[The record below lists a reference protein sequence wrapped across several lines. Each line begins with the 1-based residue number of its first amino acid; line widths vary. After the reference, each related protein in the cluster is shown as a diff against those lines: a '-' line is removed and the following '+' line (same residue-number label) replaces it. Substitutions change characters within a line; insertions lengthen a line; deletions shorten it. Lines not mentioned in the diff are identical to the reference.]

1 MPEDRQAAPKPYLI
15 DVHHHFYPPEFSKAV
30 ADFQGGM
37 QPPLVRDWT
46 VARAVE
52 ECDQSGIA
60 TAVLS
65 LWSIPGVWMGA
76 DPAGMRRWARMCND
90 FAAKM
95 RADHPGRFGVFAA
108 LPMPDI
114 DGSLAEIA
122 YAFDTLKADG
132 VEMMT
137 NFGDKWPG
145 DAAYRPVYEELNR
158 RKAVVYY
165 HPVSCTA
172 CTNMLDGLNDAAL
185 EVPYDTGRCVMSL
198 ILGGFVRDFPDIKWV
213 FSHGGGTIPL
223 LSGRIKVLTG
233 FSPRIKE
240 VAPNGLDPVF
250 KSLYYE
256 TANAAYE
263 ANMAALLSYIPASQ
277 VMFGT
282 DYPYV
287 RGLANANELKSV
299 KMPAAARKGIE
310 AGNALRLLP
319 DLATP
324 LRKRSRAKVVA

>member
-1 MPEDRQAAPKPYLI
+1 MADSDTPKPYLI

-90 FAAKM
+90 FAARM

-108 LPMPDI
+108 LPMPDV

-165 HPVSCTA
+165 HPVACAA

-223 LSGRIKVLTG
+223 LSGRIKTLTG
-233 FSPRIKE
+233 FSPRVKE
-240 VAPNGLDPVF
+240 VAPGGLDPEF
-250 KSLYYE
+250 QRLYYE
-256 TANAAYE
+256 TANAAYG
-263 ANMAALLSYIPASQ
+263 AAMAALLDYIPASQ
-277 VMFGT
+277 IMFGT

-287 RGLANANELKSV
+287 RGLANANGLKSV
-299 KMPAAARKGIE
+299 KMPAATRKGIE
-310 AGNALRLLP
+310 AGNALRILP
-319 DLATP
+319 HLATP
-324 LRKRSRAKVVA
+324 LRKRARAKAPA